1 MHLHTSE
8 NMKQHEYRVIV
19 DLLLNMY
26 LNVYLLNVLTERLSS
41 ECVNGLKHSLTYRLA
56 QLDSV

>member
-1 MHLHTSE
+1 
-8 NMKQHEYRVIV
+8 MKQHEYRVIV

-41 ECVNGLKHSLTYRLA
+41 ECVNGTFIF
-56 QLDSV
+56 